1 MRNDRASIFSDGCL
15 SMKSLMAPAQSIIT
29 STATMIAATITGTWE
44 TMPTAVITESR
55 EKTMSMIAI
64 WMMVPMK
71 PPADPFG
78 SSPLSSSPSRP
89 W

>member
-1 MRNDRASIFSDGCL
+1 
-15 SMKSLMAPAQSIIT
+15 
-29 STATMIAATITGTWE
+29 MIAATITGTWE